1 MLCKNCL
8 QGLKNVHE
16 FILKALDS
24 YNFLM
29 EVNGTKCDVV
39 EDNEFIIEEV
49 ESCGNDDEFET
60 VLVEKTDTESVIED
74 HFEYENSNGE
84 IYTTTTETTSLSD
97 KNIETKIEI
106 SPVKNVNKYTTIEIV
121 KEEFEKDQTSPK
133 ENTASDSIRRSKRN
147 LNSRDNEEILAIIK
161 RSKMN
166 EKEEGTGKVQTE
178 ETKNRNQKKPK
189 RRYNVEHT
197 SQNTPSMCSI
207 CCK

>member
-49 ESCGNDDEFET
+49 ESYGNDNEFET

-147 LNSRDNEEILAIIK
+147 LNNEEILAINK